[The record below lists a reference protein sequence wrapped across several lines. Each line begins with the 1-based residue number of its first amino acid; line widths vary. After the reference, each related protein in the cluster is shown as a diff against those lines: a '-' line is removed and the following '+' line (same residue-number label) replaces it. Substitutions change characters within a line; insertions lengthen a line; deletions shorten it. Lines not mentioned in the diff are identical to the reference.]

1 MSYSRE
7 RNERLDFEHDS
18 STHTVHSVFALHLK
32 DLRGSGADEFT
43 FTQNEKKMDVAAI
56 TRIIVITFL
65 LVPWLQLIQAVE
77 LKYALFTATEGFDS
91 SGAVPA
97 IELAEEMVNKNS
109 SILPGYTL
117 THTEVRDTKVSMALG
132 LSVLLS

>member
-1 MSYSRE
+1 MI
-7 RNERLDFEHDS
+7 
-18 STHTVHSVFALHLK
+18 
-32 DLRGSGADEFT
+32 
-43 FTQNEKKMDVAAI
+43 VA
-56 TRIIVITFL
+56 ITFL
-65 LVPWLQLIQAVE
+65 LLHSLQLIQAVE

-117 THTEVRDTKVSMALG
+117 KHTEVRDTKVG
-132 LSVLLS
+132 LLIF